1 MREFKLPD
9 LGEGIYEGEIADVL
23 VEVGDEV
30 DEDQPIVEVETDK
43 ATVEITSPY
52 AATVRD
58 IRVHAGDLV
67 EVGTVLFV
75 FDGANGAGANGAG
88 ADGAGADGAGVATE
102 SANPSASKDKGAE
115 NDKLASAEDGTKA
128 AGRQPQPSSQD
139 EPVPASPSTRRLARE
154 LEVDLRSVSG
164 SGPGGRVTAE
174 DVRDFAGQAQENEGE
189 AEKKELQRSRTGQ
202 EKRTRAKGVSPLHPS
217 AIELPPL
224 PDFSRWGAVERTPL
238 HSVRRTTAIHMAR
251 AWSQIPHV
259 SHQEWVDVTALE
271 AFRQKYKDDVG
282 DDGGSLSLT
291 VFVMKAAVAALK
303 RHPRFNASLDV
314 DAEEIVLKKYYHIGV
329 AVDTER
335 GLLVPVIRDVDR
347 KSIAELAVE
356 LAGVIAHARDNDTSL
371 EAMQGG
377 TFTITN
383 IGALGGTGFAPIVNY
398 PQVAILGMARATWQP
413 VVQGEGENASIVPRF
428 LLPLVLA
435 FDHRVVD
442 GADAARFMQ
451 VVAHTLAEPDELLL
465 RT

>member
-9 LGEGIYEGEIADVL
+9 LGEGIHEGEIADVL

-52 AATVRD
+52 AATVSD
-58 IRVHAGDLV
+58 VRVHTGDLV
-67 EVGTVLFV
+67 EVGAVLFV
-75 FDGANGAGANGAG
+75 FDGANGAGAESMEAASDTPESKSSERGRPSG
-88 ADGAGADGAGVATE
+88 DGAEPQTSEARTEPVSYDG
-102 SANPSASKDKGAE
+102 
-115 NDKLASAEDGTKA
+115 
-128 AGRQPQPSSQD
+128 
-139 EPVPASPSTRRLARE
+139 PVPASPSTRRLARE
-154 LEVDLRSVSG
+154 LEVDLRAVSG

-174 DVRDFAGQAQENEGE
+174 DVREFAKQ
-189 AEKKELQRSRTGQ
+189 GQ
-202 EKRTRAKGVSPLHPS
+202 EVKEETRPQPPRGDRKESTQPKEGLSARPLAVESP
-217 AIELPPL
+217 EL
-224 PDFSRWGAVERTPL
+224 PDFSRWGDVERVPL
-238 HSVRRTTAIHMAR
+238 RSVRRTTAIHMAR
-251 AWSQIPHV
+251 AWSQVPHV
-259 SHQEWVDVTALE
+259 SHQELVDVTALE
-271 AFRQKYKDDVG
+271 SFRQKYKDELDEE
-282 DDGGSLSLT
+282 GGTLSLT
-291 VFVMKAAVAALK
+291 IFVMKAAVAALK
-303 RHPRFNASLDV
+303 MHPRFNASFDA

-356 LAGVIAHARDNDTSL
+356 LAAVITRARDNDTPL

-398 PQVAILGMARATWQP
+398 PEVAILGMARAAWQP
-413 VVQGEGENASIVPRF
+413 VVRGEGESAPIVPRF
-428 LLPLVLA
+428 MLPLVLA

-451 VVAHTLAEPDELLL
+451 VVVRALSEPDEFLL
-465 RT
+465 RI